1 MVACPIETPSR
12 PDANRLGGVT
22 VLVVEDDDDSRELL
36 AELLTELGASCRAA
50 SSGNEALATFV
61 QKPPE
66 IVVSDLWMPDGD
78 GFELVRR
85 IRSFPPEQ
93 GGLVPAIAVS
103 AASNTEEALMAG
115 YHVLIAKPYDP
126 TVIIE
131 AIEEFSR
138 TEEASAPAPWTVSA
152 PPPGDALVVTFVG
165 HVRASDAKACMEV
178 VLRHLQRQTC
188 EVVLDLRQ
196 LTGFSVAA
204 ASVAER
210 VVWPMRQAVRDVRIV
225 GGPKVARLVA
235 AGACRALGLPYRVES
250 A

>member
-1 MVACPIETPSR
+1 MVASPIEPPSR

-50 SSGNEALATFV
+50 RSGNEALATFM
-61 QKPPE
+61 QKPPD
-66 IVVSDLWMPDGD
+66 VLVSDLWMPDGD

-85 IRSFPPEQ
+85 IRSLPPEE

-131 AIEEFSR
+131 AIEEFAR
-138 TEEASAPAPWTVSA
+138 TEEPSARGAWTVSA
-152 PPPGDALVVTFVG
+152 APGDVVFVTFVG
-165 HVRASDAKACMEV
+165 HVKASDARASMEAL
-178 VLRHLQRQTC
+178 LRHLQRQTC

-196 LTGFSVAA
+196 VTSFSVAA
-204 ASVAER
+204 ASAGER

-225 GGPKVARLVA
+225 GGPKAARLVV
-235 AGACRALGLPYRVES
+235 AGACRVLGLPYRVETG
-250 A
+250 